1 MSYRKELCDELDNI
15 GPGQLVEPSG
25 EIGPNDNI
33 AGLASVE
40 IKKICTLRENTA
52 KAGRE
57 LVKRM
62 ILSNNFEEAAKLREE
77 ITRIEQKC
85 DLLDSLLWLTVRDE
99 FKLWG
104 KRSVGIKKGFVVVW
118 TDEVGK
124 EKEEQ
129 KEQKEQKEKNIV
141 LEDKEPGNCDKNCA
155 NCMTG
160 HALSMGAAS
169 GAGEAAGSEM
179 IGMILPFML
188 LSRLAGE
195 LKDLSAEEE

>member
-40 IKKICTLRENTA
+40 IKKICTLRANTA

-62 ILSNNFEEAAKLREE
+62 ILSNNFEEAAKLGEE

-129 KEQKEQKEKNIV
+129 KEKNKV

-155 NCMTG
+155 SCMIG
-160 HALSMGAAS
+160 YALSGGAVG

-179 IGMILPFML
+179 IGKILPLML
-188 LSRLAGE
+188 LLRLAGK

>member
-129 KEQKEQKEKNIV
+129 KEKNKV

-155 NCMTG
+155 SCMIG
-160 HALSMGAAS
+160 YALSGGAVG

-179 IGMILPFML
+179 IGKILPLML
-188 LSRLAGE
+188 LLRLAGK

>member
-40 IKKICTLRENTA
+40 IKKICTLRANTA

-129 KEQKEQKEKNIV
+129 KEKNKV

-155 NCMTG
+155 SCMIG
-160 HALSMGAAS
+160 YALSGGAVG

-179 IGMILPFML
+179 IGKILPLML
-188 LSRLAGE
+188 LLRLAGK

>member
-15 GPGQLVEPSG
+15 GPGQLFEPSG

-40 IKKICTLRENTA
+40 IKKICTLRANTA

-104 KRSVGIKKGFVVVW
+104 KRSVGIKKGFVAVW

-124 EKEEQ
+124 KKEEQ
-129 KEQKEQKEKNIV
+129 KEKNKV

-155 NCMTG
+155 SCMIG
-160 HALSMGAAS
+160 YALSGGAVG

-179 IGMILPFML
+179 IGKILPLML
-188 LSRLAGE
+188 LLRLAGK